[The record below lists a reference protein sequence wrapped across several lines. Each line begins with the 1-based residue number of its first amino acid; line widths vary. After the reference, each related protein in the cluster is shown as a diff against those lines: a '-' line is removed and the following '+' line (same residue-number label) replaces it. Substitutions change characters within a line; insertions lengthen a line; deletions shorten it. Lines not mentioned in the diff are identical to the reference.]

1 MSTEVLACPSCR
13 APGPTG
19 PDARGEY
26 LCIYCGT
33 RFHRTPVVAWPA
45 KDNPA
50 PVVVHVAPTPGAT
63 SGSAAGVLIGAGL
76 IVLLAAGGAFFW
88 LLARREAPAGQPS
101 SPTHAPISVQ
111 LPPISSTTGP
121 GMPPTVGP
129 THTAPSTIR
138 TAVPEIAA
146 PEPEVQASATFE
158 FQRTQSGY
166 KTSFYALGFVTNTS
180 PFVIDKP
187 KVIAVLLDAQG
198 QEVATDFGFAA
209 RDVLAPDE
217 RSPIKILISE
227 PPEHASIRYEVVA
240 RKASYIPAQATG
252 LRIEPMPP
260 RPAQFGKDTWE
271 LAGKVHNEGAQSAK
285 FVSVEIQAL
294 DVDGKLVGLGTT
306 YADAEVLA
314 PGGVARYSSQVML
327 ADKADHFEFA
337 IGSRIVEP

>member
-33 RFHRTPVVAWPA
+33 RFHRTPVVAWPE
-45 KDNPA
+45 KSGPA
-50 PVVVHVAPTPGAT
+50 PFVVNVPVATPAPASSST
-63 SGSAAGVLIGAGL
+63 AVVLIAVGLLVLLGAGGVFFL
-76 IVLLAAGGAFFW
+76 VLAPGGASVS
-88 LLARREAPAGQPS
+88 PPS
-101 SPTHAPISVQ
+101 SRTASVVIAQ
-111 LPPISSTTGP
+111 PPSAIEPS
-121 GMPPTVGP
+121 
-129 THTAPSTIR
+129 HTPPSTIS
-138 TAVPEIAA
+138 TPVPEIAA
-146 PEPEVQASATFE
+146 PEPKVQASATYE
-158 FQRTQSGY
+158 FQRIQSGY

-187 KVIAVLLDAQG
+187 KIIAVLLDAEG
-198 QEVATDFGFAA
+198 KEVGTDFGFAE

-217 RSPIKILISE
+217 RSPVKILVSD
-227 PPEHASIRYEVVA
+227 PPEHASIRYEVIV
-240 RKASYIPAQATG
+240 RESSYIPPQAEG

-271 LAGKVHNEGAQSAK
+271 LKGKVHNEGTQSAK
-285 FVSVEIQAL
+285 FVSIEIQAL
-294 DVDGKLVGLGTT
+294 DIDGKLVGLGTT

-314 PGGVARYSSQVML
+314 PGGVARYSSQVTL

>member
-33 RFHRTPVVAWPA
+33 RFHRTPVVAWPEKA
-45 KDNPA
+45 GAA
-50 PVVVHVAPTPGAT
+50 PVVVNVTAPPPAAASSSTAVVLI
-63 SGSAAGVLIGAGL
+63 AAGLLIS
-76 IVLLAAGGAFFW
+76 VAAGAVFF
-88 LLARREAPAGQPS
+88 LVLAPGEVTVGQASRTAPADIER
-101 SPTHAPISVQ
+101 SPAIE
-111 LPPISSTTGP
+111 
-121 GMPPTVGP
+121 PTLAP
-129 THTAPSTIR
+129 THTPPSTIS
-138 TAVPEIAA
+138 TPVPEIVA
-146 PEPEVQASATFE
+146 PEPEAPASATYE
-158 FQRTQSGY
+158 FQRIQSGY

-187 KVIAVLLDAQG
+187 KIIAVLLDAQG
-198 QEVATDFGFAA
+198 KEVGTDFGFAE

-227 PPEHASIRYEVVA
+227 PPEHASIRYEVIV
-240 RKASYIPAQATG
+240 RKSSYIPAQAEG

-260 RPAQFGKDTWE
+260 RPAQFGENSWE
-271 LAGKVHNEGAQSAK
+271 IEGKVHNEGTQSAK
-285 FVSVEIQAL
+285 FVSIEIQAL
-294 DVDGKLVGLGTT
+294 DADGKLVGLGTT

-314 PGGVARYSSQVML
+314 PGGVARYSSQVTL

-337 IGSRIVEP
+337 IGSRIVDP